1 MANKTNV
8 LAEMILTHSVFLVYF
23 SLFLEILESVIP
35 FSVMGRTAAITI
47 IFQDWIWVLLNKFS
61 AAFIELN
68 IVDFYPFDWKR
79 IVIDKGQLISE

>member
-1 MANKTNV
+1 
-8 LAEMILTHSVFLVYF
+8 MILTHSVFLVYF

-35 FSVMGRTAAITI
+35 FSVMGRIAAITI
-47 IFQDWIWVLLNKFS
+47 IFHDWIWVLLNKFS

>member
-1 MANKTNV
+1 MCNNSFV
-8 LAEMILTHSVFLVYF
+8 EWISTHCVVSWVYF

-47 IFQDWIWVLLNKFS
+47 IFHDWIWVLLNKFS

-79 IVIDKGQLISE
+79 IVIDSKVHIF